1 MVKTVRQETHGDTI
15 TNLTVRL
22 HYSSH
27 HNLNVSIY
35 LFTSLRVMISSN
47 QLFMFYINNNVFL
60 STLFFNVSINN
71 IVVAKCKST
80 LGGGLYM

>member
-1 MVKTVRQETHGDTI
+1 MAKTVRQETHGDTI

-22 HYSSH
+22 YCSGH
-27 HNLNVSIY
+27 HNLDVSIH
-35 LFTSLRVMISSN
+35 LFTSLRVSSN
-47 QLFMFYINNNVFL
+47 QLFMFCINNNVFL
-60 STLFFNVSINN
+60 STLFFHVSINN

>member
-1 MVKTVRQETHGDTI
+1 MAKTVRQETHGDTM

-22 HYSSH
+22 HCSSH
-27 HNLNVSIY
+27 HNLNVSIH
-35 LFTSLRVMISSN
+35 LFTSLRVSSN
-47 QLFMFYINNNVFL
+47 QLFMFCINNNMFS
-60 STLFFNVSINN
+60 STLYFDVFINN